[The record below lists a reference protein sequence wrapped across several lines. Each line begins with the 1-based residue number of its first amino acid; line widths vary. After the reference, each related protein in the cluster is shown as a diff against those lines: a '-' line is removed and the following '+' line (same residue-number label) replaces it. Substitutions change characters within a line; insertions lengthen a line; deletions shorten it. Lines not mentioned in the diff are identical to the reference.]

1 MIETALKILAVIILF
16 NLIFFAFKYRKTI
29 KLNLIIITIGII
41 SLLILIYLNRSD
53 ELDKILSKEPIYIEI
68 TKNAVE
74 VNYEE
79 LARFTKKYDG
89 KAIIVTG
96 KVSQIFDNGVRIDM
110 TKGQFGIWKNS
121 IYIYIDMKDMEKDFK
136 LLDDDIIKVV
146 GIGRGER
153 TFLNIF
159 KNKQSIPT
167 VEAITIDLF
176 KATN

>member
-1 MIETALKILAVIILF
+1 MIETTLKILAIIIFF
-16 NLIFFAFKYRKTI
+16 NLIFFSFKYRKTI
-29 KLNLIIITIGII
+29 KLNVIIIIIGAI
-41 SLLILIYLNRSD
+41 SLLTFIYLNRSD
-53 ELDKILSKEPIYIEI
+53 ELNKILTSEPNYNEI

-79 LARFTKKYDG
+79 LARYTKKYDG
-89 KAIIVTG
+89 KVIVVTG

-110 TKGQFGIWKNS
+110 NRGQFGIWKNS